1 MKNCRP
7 LLEME
12 RSRGFRSSFN
22 FVPQGDYSVS
32 SELREWIAA
41 QGFEVGVH
49 DFRHDGKLFR
59 SRRWFRHHAQTI
71 NRCLKAW
78 DAAGFRSA
86 FMLHKPDWLHDLQI
100 LYDASTFD
108 TDPFEPQP
116 DGVNSI
122 FPFWVPGPGGR
133 GYVELPYTLVQDFTL
148 FIILRERS
156 PEIWKRKLD
165 WIVQRGGMAL
175 LDTHPDYMSFP
186 GGKPAAHVYPAE
198 FYREFLDY
206 VAGQYAGQFWQPL
219 PREVAVYVRRTAAVP
234 PVANSNTLVNPVA
247 NKVWI
252 DLDNTPHVPF
262 FMPIAAELRSR
273 GHPVVVTARDA
284 FQVCELADF
293 HGMEYRKIG
302 RHYGKNKMAK
312 VLGLFI
318 RAVQLMPFTLKEK
331 PVLGLSHG
339 SRAQMIACNLLRIPT
354 ILVADYEH
362 AQTPPLMRPK
372 WEVAPEAIPEGTLH
386 CRNGYCRKYSGIKED
401 VYAWTLVP
409 ERSVLK
415 ELGMDDREIISLV
428 RPPATE
434 AHYHNP
440 ESEVLFE
447 RAMERLCK
455 TANVRV
461 VLLPRNR
468 RQEDWMRSRW
478 AHWFEGNRVVV
489 PKRALDGLNLIWH
502 ADLVISGGG
511 TMNRES
517 AALGVPVYSVFRG
530 PIGAVDK
537 QLQAEGRL
545 ILLTSVA
552 EVDQKIAIQKRDRQ
566 NTILDGKP
574 RKALREIVDH
584 VEAILAIE
592 QESKLS
598 RSGSAR

>member
-1 MKNCRP
+1 
-7 LLEME
+7 
-12 RSRGFRSSFN
+12 
-22 FVPQGDYSVS
+22 
-32 SELREWIAA
+32 
-41 QGFEVGVH
+41 
-49 DFRHDGKLFR
+49 
-59 SRRWFRHHAQTI
+59 
-71 NRCLKAW
+71 
-78 DAAGFRSA
+78 
-86 FMLHKPDWLHDLQI
+86 
-100 LYDASTFD
+100 
-108 TDPFEPQP
+108 
-116 DGVNSI
+116 
-122 FPFWVPGPGGR
+122 
-133 GYVELPYTLVQDFTL
+133 
-148 FIILRERS
+148 
-156 PEIWKRKLD
+156 
-165 WIVQRGGMAL
+165 
-175 LDTHPDYMSFP
+175 
-186 GGKPAAHVYPAE
+186 
-198 FYREFLDY
+198 
-206 VAGQYAGQFWQPL
+206 
-219 PREVAVYVRRTAAVP
+219 
-234 PVANSNTLVNPVA
+234 
-247 NKVWI
+247 
-252 DLDNTPHVPF
+252 
-262 FMPIAAELRSR
+262 
-273 GHPVVVTARDA
+273 VVTARDA

-302 RHYGKNKMAK
+302 RHYGKNKLAK
-312 VLGLFI
+312 VLGLFV
-318 RAVQLMPFTLKEK
+318 RAAQLMPFTLKEK

-372 WEVAPEAIPEGTLH
+372 WELAPEAIPEGTLH
-386 CRNGYCRKYSGIKED
+386 CRNGYSRKYSGIKED

-409 ERSVLK
+409 EHSVLK
-415 ELGMDDREIISLV
+415 ELGVHDGEIFALV

-455 TANVRV
+455 TVNVRV
-461 VLLPRNR
+461 VLLPRNH
-468 RQEDWMRSRW
+468 RQELWMRSRW

-545 ILLTSVA
+545 ILLTSLE
-552 EVDQKIAIQKRDRQ
+552 EVDRKIAIRKRDRQ

-592 QESKLS
+592 QESRLS
-598 RSGSAR
+598 QSGSAR